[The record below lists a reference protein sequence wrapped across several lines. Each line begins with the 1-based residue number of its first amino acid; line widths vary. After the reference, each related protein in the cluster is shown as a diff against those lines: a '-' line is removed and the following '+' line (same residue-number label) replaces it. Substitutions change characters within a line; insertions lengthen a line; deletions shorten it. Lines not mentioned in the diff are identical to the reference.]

1 MKMFRI
7 ILCFFIMFTLVSCS
21 KNELMDLSGF
31 VYNYN
36 TISEYD
42 LSLADFIIQRDSDT
56 VYTAVLPE
64 SHQNLL
70 LSICQG
76 SDNKI
81 KSCKIAL
88 IKEDGSVPTNEEAT
102 TFYSKIIDVMSAYCN
117 SDALKCQEI
126 ADSFNLYKTETLTKN
141 GELTL
146 KSENFY
152 FVYYSTDIISQ
163 FNIYNTYIEKI
174 ESTEKPVSK
183 PYFGEDFIIKDK
195 ETP

>member
-1 MKMFRI
+1 MSRI

-31 VYNYN
+31 IHNYN
-36 TISEYD
+36 NISDYD
-42 LSLADFIIQRDSDT
+42 LSLTDFIIQRDSDI

-70 LSICQG
+70 LSICLG

-102 TFYSKIIDVMSAYCN
+102 AFYSEIIDVMTSYCN
-117 SDALKCQEI
+117 LDALLCREI
-126 ADSFNLYKTETLTKN
+126 ADNFNLSQTETLTKN

-174 ESTEKPVSK
+174 EPTEKPVSK